1 MIRKRKQKAN
11 IVCLYA
17 IGTRMKSF
25 KLYILI
31 LCSPYFALAQTRDTL
46 DTQPQASIKQFIV
59 PAVFLG
65 YGLVSLTN
73 NNPIRKLDLRVT
85 NGIKAHSPEFYTRAD
100 DYLRY
105 APAAAVYA
113 LNLSGIKGKHSLAD
127 ATGIYLLTTA
137 ISGTLAISSKHLSHR
152 TRPDGSDDHS
162 FPSGHST
169 TGFASAEFLNQE
181 YKDISPWY
189 GYAGYTVATT
199 TAVLRLY
206 NKKHWLS
213 DVVAGA
219 GFGILSTKVSYLL
232 YPKLKQVFGGK
243 KTSNYSLVPL
253 YQQRTFGFA
262 YTMNL

>member
-1 MIRKRKQKAN
+1 
-11 IVCLYA
+11 
-17 IGTRMKSF
+17 MKSF
-25 KLYILI
+25 TLYIFVLF
-31 LCSPYFALAQTRDTL
+31 CPYFVLAQTRDTL
-46 DTQPQASIKQFIV
+46 ETQPKASIKPFIV
-59 PAVFLG
+59 PAVFIG
-65 YGLVSLTN
+65 YGVVSLTG

-85 NGIKAHSPEFYTRAD
+85 NEIKQHSATFFTRAD

-113 LNLSGIKGKHSLAD
+113 LNLAGIKGKHSLAD
-127 ATGIYLLTTA
+127 ATGIYLLSTA
-137 ISGTLAISSKHLSHR
+137 VSGTLAISSKHISHR
-152 TRPDGSDDHS
+152 TRPDGSDDFS

-169 TGFASAEFLNQE
+169 TAFASAEFLYQE

-219 GFGILSTKVSYLL
+219 GIGILSTKVSYLL
-232 YPKLKQVFGGK
+232 YPKIKQAFGGK

-253 YQQRTFGFA
+253 YQQRTFGLA
-262 YTMNL
+262 YSTNL

>member
-1 MIRKRKQKAN
+1 
-11 IVCLYA
+11 
-17 IGTRMKSF
+17 MKSF
-25 KLYILI
+25 TLYILI
-31 LCSPYFALAQTRDTL
+31 LFCPYFALAQTGDTRDSL
-46 DTQPQASIKQFIV
+46 ESQPKASIKPFIL
-59 PAVFLG
+59 PAAFIG
-65 YGLVSLTN
+65 YGLVSLTG

-85 NGIKAHSPEFYTRAD
+85 NDIKQHSSRFFTRTD

-137 ISGTLAISSKHLSHR
+137 ISGTLAISSKHLTLR
-152 TRPDGSDDHS
+152 TRPDGSDNRS

-169 TGFASAEFLNQE
+169 TAFASAEFLRQE
-181 YKDISPWY
+181 YKDVSPWY

-219 GFGILSTKVSYLL
+219 GFGILSAKASYLL
-232 YPKLKQVFGGK
+232 YPKIKQALGGK
-243 KTSNYSLVPL
+243 KTMNYSLVPL

-262 YTMNL
+262 YTTNL

>member
-1 MIRKRKQKAN
+1 
-11 IVCLYA
+11 
-17 IGTRMKSF
+17 MKSF
-25 KLYILI
+25 TFYIFFLF
-31 LCSPYFALAQTRDTL
+31 CPYFALAQSPDTL
-46 DTQPQASIKQFIV
+46 EARPKASIKPFIL
-59 PAVFLG
+59 PAAFIS
-65 YGLVSLTN
+65 YGVVSLAGK
-73 NNPIRKLDLRVT
+73 NPIRKLDLRVT
-85 NGIKAHSPEFYTRAD
+85 NEIKQHSSRFFTRTD

-113 LNLSGIKGKHSLAD
+113 LHLGGIKGKHSLAD

-137 ISGTLAISSKHLSHR
+137 ISGTLAISSKHLTLR
-152 TRPDGSDDHS
+152 TRPDGSDSRS

-169 TGFASAEFLNQE
+169 TAFASAEYLYQE

-213 DVVAGA
+213 DVIAGA
-219 GFGILSTKVSYLL
+219 GIGILSTKASYLL
-232 YPKLKQVFGGK
+232 YPKIKQAFGGN

-262 YTMNL
+262 YTTNL

>member
-1 MIRKRKQKAN
+1 
-11 IVCLYA
+11 
-17 IGTRMKSF
+17 MKSF
-25 KLYILI
+25 TLYIFI
-31 LCSPYFALAQTRDTL
+31 LFCPYFAQAQTQDTL
-46 DTQPQASIKQFIV
+46 ESQNKGSIKPFIL
-59 PAVFLG
+59 PAAFIG

-73 NNPIRKLDLRVT
+73 NNPLRRLDLRVT
-85 NGIKAHSPEFYTRAD
+85 NGIKQNAPSFFTRAD

-105 APAAAVYA
+105 APAAALYA
-113 LNLSGIKGKHSLAD
+113 LHLGGIKGKNSLAD

-137 ISGTLAISSKHLSHR
+137 ISGTLVISSKHISQR

-169 TGFASAEFLNQE
+169 TAFASAEFLYQE
-181 YKDISPWY
+181 YKDLSPWY

-213 DVVAGA
+213 DVIAGA
-219 GFGILSTKVSYLL
+219 GFGILSTKASYLL
-232 YPKLKQVFGGK
+232 YPKIKQVFGGK
-243 KTSNYSLVPL
+243 KDSHYSLVPL

-262 YTMNL
+262 YTTNL

>member
-1 MIRKRKQKAN
+1 MIRKRKQKTDF
-11 IVCLYA
+11 VCLYR
-17 IGTRMKSF
+17 IGTPMKSF
-25 KLYILI
+25 TLYIFI
-31 LCSPYFALAQTRDTL
+31 LFCPYFALGQSPDTL
-46 DTQPQASIKQFIV
+46 ESQPKSSIKPYILPAAFI
-59 PAVFLG
+59 G
-65 YGLVSLTN
+65 YGLVSLTG

-85 NGIKAHSPEFYTRAD
+85 NEIKEHSSRFFTRTD

-113 LNLSGIKGKHSLAD
+113 LRLAGIKGKHSLAD

-137 ISGTLAISSKHLSHR
+137 ISGTLAISSKHLTLR

-162 FPSGHST
+162 FPSGHAT
-169 TGFASAEFLNQE
+169 TAFASAEFLYQE
-181 YKDISPWY
+181 YKDISPWF

-219 GFGILSTKVSYLL
+219 GIGILSTKVSYLI
-232 YPKLKQVFGGK
+232 YPKIKKALARK
-243 KTSNYSLVPL
+243 KTLNYSLVPL
-253 YQQRTFGFA
+253 YQQGTFGFA
-262 YTMNL
+262 YTTNL